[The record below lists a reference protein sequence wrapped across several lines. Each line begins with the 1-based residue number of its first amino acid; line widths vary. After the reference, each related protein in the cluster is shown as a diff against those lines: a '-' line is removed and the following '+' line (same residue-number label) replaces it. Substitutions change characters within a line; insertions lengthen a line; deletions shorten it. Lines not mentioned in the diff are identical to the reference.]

1 MTEKVQHD
9 IDVLISAEN
18 DPARRAVLI
27 VLQSI
32 NRSLE
37 ANTIATQQTQLSLGG
52 LRTDFGLHLDSF
64 EKHTINEEA
73 ILNKGRG
80 AWRVMAYVLSA
91 AQAVAIWGWIYSR
104 NEIADMK
111 IEAHAA
117 ELTHQKMQSRIEQL
131 EKSQ

>member
-37 ANTIATQQTQLSLGG
+37 ANTIATQQTQFSLGE
-52 LRTDFGLHLDSF
+52 LRTDFGLHLTNF
-64 EKHTINEEA
+64 EKHAINEEA
-73 ILNKGRG
+73 IMNKGKG

-91 AQAVAIWGWIYSR
+91 VQAVAIWGWIYSR

-131 EKSQ
+131 EKGQ

>member
-37 ANTIATQQTQLSLGG
+37 ANTIATKQTQGSVATLS
-52 LRTDFGLHLDSF
+52 TDFATHLKNF
-64 EKHTINEEA
+64 ENHAINEEG
-73 ILNKGRG
+73 LMNKGKG
-80 AWRVMAYVLSA
+80 AWRVMAYVLFA
-91 AQAVAIWGWIYSR
+91 VQAVAIWGWIYSR
-104 NEIADMK
+104 NEIEGMK
-111 IEAHAA
+111 SEAHAA
-117 ELTHQKMQSRIEQL
+117 ELTHQKLQSRIEQL
-131 EKSQ
+131 EKGK

>member
-32 NRSLE
+32 NRNLE

-52 LRTDFGLHLDSF
+52 LRTDFGTHLKNF
-64 EKHTINEEA
+64 ETHAVNEELL
-73 ILNKGRG
+73 ISRGKG
-80 AWRVMAYVLSA
+80 AWWVMAYVLSA
-91 AQAVAIWGWIYSR
+91 VQAVAIWGWVDSR
-104 NEIADMK
+104 NEIK
-111 IEAHAA
+111 STKYEAHQS
-117 ELTHQKMQSRIEQL
+117 EITHQKMQSRIEQL
-131 EKSQ
+131 EKGQ

>member
-37 ANTIATQQTQLSLGG
+37 ANTIATKQTQGSVATLS
-52 LRTDFGLHLDSF
+52 TDFATHLKNF
-64 EKHTINEEA
+64 EVHAINEEA
-73 ILNKGRG
+73 IMNKGKG
-80 AWRVMAYVLSA
+80 AWRVMAYVLSVV
-91 AQAVAIWGWIYSR
+91 QAVAIWGWIYSR
-104 NEIADMK
+104 NEIAGMK
-111 IEAHAA
+111 VEAHAA
-117 ELTHQKMQSRIEQL
+117 ELVHQKLQSRIEQL
-131 EKSQ
+131 EKGQ

>member
-1 MTEKVQHD
+1 VTEKVQHD

-52 LRTDFGLHLDSF
+52 LRTDFGTHLKNF
-64 EKHTINEEA
+64 ETHTINEE
-73 ILNKGRG
+73 LLMSRGKG
-80 AWRVMAYVLSA
+80 AWWVMTFVLGIV
-91 AQAVAIWGWIYSR
+91 QAIAVYGWVASR
-104 NEIADMK
+104 NEIEEMK
-111 IEAHAA
+111 ATATASQILHEK
-117 ELTHQKMQSRIEQL
+117 LLGKITHLEQT
-131 EKSQ
+131 K